1 MLDFGTKFCSL
12 RISLQNFDKTGMIGI
27 FDSGIGGLT
36 VVREIFKYLPGF
48 QVIYFGDTARLPY
61 GTKSKETITKYAIE
75 NTEFLLK
82 KGAKIIVIACHTASA
97 FAGNVIKEKYK
108 KIPIFDMIGPTVKA
122 SLSTLKNNKLGII
135 GTPGTISSKI
145 YQNTIEKFLKSAN
158 AHTVDLQIYGQAC
171 PLLVPL
177 IEEGW
182 IDKMETKNIL
192 RYYLNILK
200 IKDISTL
207 ILACTHY
214 PVLINA
220 IKFFMGKDVELIN
233 PGVEIAKT
241 LKKFIENQPDIEK
254 TLRRD
259 YDHKFYVSDTPYKFQ
274 ELTKL
279 FLGKE
284 IFVEQVKF

>member
-1 MLDFGTKFCSL
+1 MFIGFENLDK
-12 RISLQNFDKTGMIGI
+12 IGMIGI

-48 QVIYFGDTARLPY
+48 QIIYFGDTARLPY
-61 GTKSKETITKYAIE
+61 GTKSKEAVTKYAVE

-82 KGAKIIVIACHTASA
+82 KGAKIIVVACHTASA
-97 FAGNVIKEKYK
+97 FAGNTLKEKYK
-108 KIPIFDMIGPTVKA
+108 KIPIFDMIEPTAKT
-122 SLSTLKNNKLGII
+122 SLSALENNKLGII

-145 YQNTIEKFLKSAN
+145 YQNTIEKFLKNAN
-158 AHTVDLQIYGQAC
+158 VNTTDLQIYSQAC

-182 IDKMETKNIL
+182 IDKMETKSIL

-200 IKDISTL
+200 IKDISAL

-214 PVLINA
+214 PVLTNA
-220 IKFFMGKDVELIN
+220 IKFFMGKEVELIN
-233 PGVEIAKT
+233 PGVEVAKT
-241 LKKFIENQPDIEK
+241 LKKFIENHPDIEK

-284 IFVEQVKF
+284 IFIEQIRF